1 MYYPPMIK
9 MTLIET
15 YNSISQFK
23 ALAFVD
29 LKNGDVID
37 WEYQF
42 NLGQPHQLIVRIA
55 PQFAK
60 YNDIR
65 TREDIGIR
73 LQTDT
78 LDLAFVY
85 FDRTELEYGVI
96 ELKLLSS
103 AYKLEYSP
111 LKYPNQ
117 FYSDSLEDFLAV
129 FIDCTFIR
137 IGADVE
143 TQLHTGQQN
152 NYESIVEAISY
163 PFFYNWLEI
172 GIKETAGVFK
182 TQIVYGDFRQIR
194 AFYEANSSIYPMLN
208 PIRVLQYSFGD
219 NDDVNT
225 AFINSYKINE
235 NTLKFNHVFVGNDSG
250 TGSSANTAI
259 LLEPG
264 ASYVDPQ
271 YPIVTIEGVNYVQ
284 VPESNQNPTK
294 IKVFSLQEPS
304 NTENSS
310 GTQVTNTEITA
321 EIAYR
326 KAVSFIQAYKASKFY
341 NFDLTL
347 KKLTLPGVP
356 QIVRFK
362 NVVKNSDGTI
372 AYTQDINEVQIPSQY
387 QGNGNEVF
395 F

>member
-1 MYYPPMIK
+1 

-23 ALAFVD
+23 ALAFFD
-29 LKNGDVID
+29 LKNGDIID

-42 NLGQPHQLIVRIA
+42 NLGKPHQLIVRIA
-55 PQFAK
+55 PQFGK
-60 YNDIR
+60 YNDVR
-65 TREDIGIR
+65 TREDIGVR

-85 FDRTELEYGVI
+85 YDRTELEYGVI

-103 AYKLEYSP
+103 VYKLEYSP

-117 FYSDSLEDFLAV
+117 FYSNSLEDFLAV
-129 FIDCTFIR
+129 FTDCTFIR
-137 IGADVE
+137 IGSDVE

-152 NYESIVEAISY
+152 NFESIIEAISY

-172 GIKETAGVFK
+172 GIKETAGIFK
-182 TQIVYGDFRQIR
+182 TQIVYGDFRQIQ
-194 AFYEANSSIYPMLN
+194 AFYEANSSTYPMLN
-208 PIRVLQYSFGD
+208 PIRVLQYNFGD

-225 AFINSYKINE
+225 AFINSYKVSE
-235 NTLKFNHVFVGNDSG
+235 NTLKFNHVFVSNDSG

-259 LLEPG
+259 LLEPE

-284 VPESNQNPTK
+284 VPEAPQNPIK

-310 GTQVTNTEITA
+310 GTQETTTEITA

-362 NVVKNSDGTI
+362 HVVKQSDGTI
-372 AYTQDINEVQIPSQY
+372 AYTQNIDEVQIPSQY
-387 QGNGNEVF
+387 EGNGNEVF